1 MALPCP
7 RILPPILL
15 TILLTGC
22 GDEAGSQESASASAA
37 LPDGTVTSRLQDSNA
52 GALTVE
58 ELTAEPVTAEL
69 SEPKADPKA
78 EQPAPQP
85 QSSSQYPDPDAKP
98 AVGAVTELDWD
109 SLIPAEWR
117 PEKIMEEYN
126 VDALEDDDPRA
137 QELWDKL
144 QALWKQA
151 PVVEELNGKRVK
163 LPGFVVPVDW
173 DAEKIGE
180 FLLVPYYGAC
190 IHVPPPPANQTV
202 HVITVKGREYSGNLF
217 DTVWVTG
224 TLQVERYSG
233 EMAEAGY
240 RLEATAVEPYE
251 EENAPR

>member
-7 RILPPILL
+7 RVLPLFLL
-15 TILLTGC
+15 AILLTGC
-22 GDEAGSQESASASAA
+22 GDEAGSQGSASVSTA
-37 LPDGTVTSRLQDSNA
+37 LPDGAETLRLQEGNA
-52 GALTVE
+52 GELTTE
-58 ELTAEPVTAEL
+58 ELAAEAVTAEL
-69 SEPKADPKA
+69 LEPKAEPKVDLKA
-78 EQPAPQP
+78 ERTAPQAKSP
-85 QSSSQYPDPDAKP
+85 PKTPVPDAEP
-98 AVGAVTELDWD
+98 DAGSITELDWD
-109 SLIPAEWR
+109 ALIPAEWR
-117 PEKIMEEYN
+117 PDKIMEEYN
-126 VDALEDDDPRA
+126 VDELADDDPRA

-151 PVVEELNGKRVK
+151 PVVEALNGKRVR

-202 HVITVKGREYSGNLF
+202 HVIAAKGREYSGDLF

-224 TLQVERYSG
+224 TLRIEHYSG

-251 EENAPR
+251 